1 VPLSDAEIDR
11 YQRHLVLREVGGQG
25 QQAFAAGRVAVVGAG
40 GIGSPLLQY
49 LVAAGVGHVT
59 IVDDDR
65 VALSNLQ
72 RQTLFAT
79 DEVGA
84 RKAAAAAARLRRLNP
99 HVDVRPRGIRL
110 SDANA
115 AELLAGHDV
124 IADGCDTFLTRAV
137 VNRAAVALGIP
148 LVSAAV
154 GPFDGQLG
162 VFAGHRADAPC
173 WACFAGAAADVPG
186 TSCADTGVL
195 GAVVGVVGAA
205 AALEVLR
212 LLHPFGDP
220 RIGTVWLFDALS
232 MQGRSVRVGPDPG
245 CPVCARVSAR

>member
-1 VPLSDAEIDR
+1 MPLSDAEIDR
-11 YQRHLVLREVGGQG
+11 YARHLVLREIGGQG

-40 GIGSPLLQY
+40 GIGAPLLQY
-49 LVAAGVGHVT
+49 LVAAGVGLVT

-79 DEVGA
+79 AEIGEP
-84 RKAAAAAARLRRLNP
+84 KAAAAAARLRLLNP
-99 HVDVRPRGIRL
+99 HVGLRPTGVRL
-110 SDANA
+110 TDANA
-115 AELLAGHDV
+115 AELLSGHDV
-124 IADGCDTFLTRAV
+124 IADGCDTFATRAV

-173 WACFAGAAADVPG
+173 WACFAGSAADVPG

-220 RIGTVWLFDALS
+220 RTGTVWLFDALS
-232 MQGRSVRVGPDPG
+232 MQSRSVRVGPDPR